1 MIDDVE
7 EGSAGILNE
16 LPITKRA
23 SLILTDQESSQESS
37 YDDETANMEEEKELK
52 IEVEKVTLTIS
63 RAQTFD
69 PITNH
74 NNVLEEEKKV
84 DLEEAEEVKSL

>member
-23 SLILTDQESSQESS
+23 SLILTDQESS
-37 YDDETANMEEEKELK
+37 
-52 IEVEKVTLTIS
+52 
-63 RAQTFD
+63 
-69 PITNH
+69 
-74 NNVLEEEKKV
+74 
-84 DLEEAEEVKSL
+84 